1 MAIKREKRQ
10 VEYSTKIGVN
20 RGSGI
25 ASAAQAK
32 AQESQIFDRILTQQ
46 ADENLKRLQ
55 ERGERLGLDRATKT
69 KFSTISKDIDIDG
82 TIQTVNVPIM
92 PETPTGMGLTEA
104 KTYQKNIV
112 DLFNARMKTDIDSQI
127 LQASREAVMNNATPD
142 IFDRDLDV
150 RLKPFFDAMP
160 DGSYRQLM
168 RTYAQERK
176 DVHSY
181 KVFDN
186 DRRNQTAQ
194 AKFNY
199 DNQLAN
205 ANVAIGFVYKDRKI
219 TAADYENVDYESLEN
234 AGIDTTTL
242 KLAQKNEIE
251 SFNIAGDF
259 FRKHNIISDPNSVN
273 DFNRLIQGKVDEITV
288 NGETITRD
296 KLSPYLSNARSFQI
310 ISEELK
316 NLDIYNNEQ
325 YVDRAIRQ
333 KYENDFSRGIDGIY
347 NGNRISS
354 SIAANPKDFDKFYN
368 KHKLMYDRQ
377 LEESLARNGIK
388 INELTKFRAMLNA
401 HSYIPENVRTEI
413 ESIIRNPSTT
423 GITTMMPFLE
433 TLNTYGIENK
443 EYAMPGMNRKQ
454 KRQLGLLISLYNKNG
469 RDAEKTSIE
478 YQSLKDKFDT
488 QGDITQI
495 IQTNIQTGSTYISNR
510 RDLIEQINGH
520 MQKEDGVLKDL
531 RVFSI
536 DRGFQ
541 EEVVREVELLLM
553 TGRVITDDDDYVNMI
568 SEAVNNVLSYDTIYS
583 IDDTTS
589 PLITSDEILMLKT
602 TPGMQRTRITKY
614 GAKKYYGIVDT
625 NFNTK
630 SEDGSN
636 KINYIHDSILM
647 ELEDAD
653 PSQFVGEESGKR
665 QFINKMKKLKGT
677 NEFFYEDER
686 ETMHIQLTPIGA
698 VYSEQNPPDY
708 FISIYNP
715 QNDSYEPIVSES
727 GTRLIITSEEFN
739 EERDEYI
746 EFLKK
751 GRYE

>member
-1 MAIKREKRQ
+1 
-10 VEYSTKIGVN
+10 
-20 RGSGI
+20 
-25 ASAAQAK
+25 
-32 AQESQIFDRILTQQ
+32 
-46 ADENLKRLQ
+46 
-55 ERGERLGLDRATKT
+55 
-69 KFSTISKDIDIDG
+69 
-82 TIQTVNVPIM
+82 
-92 PETPTGMGLTEA
+92 
-104 KTYQKNIV
+104 
-112 DLFNARMKTDIDSQI
+112 
-127 LQASREAVMNNATPD
+127 
-142 IFDRDLDV
+142 
-150 RLKPFFDAMP
+150 
-160 DGSYRQLM
+160 
-168 RTYAQERK
+168 
-176 DVHSY
+176 
-181 KVFDN
+181 
-186 DRRNQTAQ
+186 
-194 AKFNY
+194 
-199 DNQLAN
+199 
-205 ANVAIGFVYKDRKI
+205 
-219 TAADYENVDYESLEN
+219 
-234 AGIDTTTL
+234 
-242 KLAQKNEIE
+242 
-251 SFNIAGDF
+251 
-259 FRKHNIISDPNSVN
+259 
-273 DFNRLIQGKVDEITV
+273 
-288 NGETITRD
+288 
-296 KLSPYLSNARSFQI
+296 
-310 ISEELK
+310 
-316 NLDIYNNEQ
+316 
-325 YVDRAIRQ
+325 
-333 KYENDFSRGIDGIY
+333 
-347 NGNRISS
+347 
-354 SIAANPKDFDKFYN
+354 
-368 KHKLMYDRQ
+368 
-377 LEESLARNGIK
+377 
-388 INELTKFRAMLNA
+388 MLNA

-495 IQTNIQTGSTYISNR
+495 IQSNIQTGSTYITER
-510 RDLIEQINGH
+510 RHLIEQINGH